1 MKLKPKLLS
10 LLQHRKK
17 EFPRERIIADL
28 TAGLVVACIALPLS
42 IALAI
47 ASGVTPDK
55 GLITA
60 VVAGFTISLLGG
72 SRVQIAG
79 PTGAFVVIVYGII
92 QQYGMQGLLVSTLL
106 AGIILIIMGCLKFGA
121 FLKFIPYPV
130 TTGFTSGI
138 AVVLFSTQINDFL
151 GLGLSEIPSA
161 FFAKWQFYF
170 NNISHTSMPTLFMGL
185 LALVLI
191 VFWPKKFKLFPGS
204 LAALVITTLIVKVCD
219 LPVATIGS
227 TFGTIKTGLI
237 TPHFPD
243 INFDII
249 LKLLRPAFTIAF
261 LAGIESLLS
270 AVVADGMIGKKH
282 RSNMELVATGCGN
295 IVSALFGGLPATG
308 AIARTAANIDNG
320 GRTPLAGIAHSIFL
334 LIMMLC
340 LMNYISLIPMTALAT
355 ILFNVSYRM
364 SDWRSFV
371 SLFKAPASDILVLMV
386 TFALTVV
393 IDLVAAIEFGLVLAA
408 ILFMKRMADVYNV
421 TNTDD
426 DIMDEVHHKDDIDA
440 KKIAKHVTVYE
451 INGPFFF
458 GAANLFIDTL
468 SNMKDC
474 KVLVLRMRS
483 VPAMDATG
491 YHALYKIYKRCHAN
505 GVKIILS
512 HLQRQP
518 QKMLNK
524 YGFLDIIGKANICKN
539 IDESLM
545 RAEKIISSA
554 E

>member
-17 EFPRERIIADL
+17 EFPRERIIADI

-60 VVAGFTISLLGG
+60 VVAGFVISLLGG

-92 QQYGMQGLLVSTLL
+92 QQYGLQGLLVSTII
-106 AGIILIIMGCLKFGA
+106 AGIILIIMGFLKFGA

-138 AVVLFSTQINDFL
+138 AVVLFSTQINDFF
-151 GLGLSEIPSA
+151 GLALKDIPAS
-161 FFAKWQFYF
+161 FVDKWALYF
-170 NNISHTSMPTLFMGL
+170 NSFSQISIPTMMIGL
-185 LALVLI
+185 IALALI
-191 VFWPKKFKLFPGS
+191 IFWPKRLKVFPGS
-204 LAALVITTLIVKVCD
+204 LAALVITTLLVKIFN
-219 LPVATIGS
+219 LPVATIAS
-227 TFGTIKTGLI
+227 TFGEIKTGLI
-237 TPHFPD
+237 TPHLPNISLD
-243 INFDII
+243 MALN
-249 LKLLRPAFTIAF
+249 LLRPAFTIAF

-295 IVSALFGGLPATG
+295 IASALFGGLPATG

-320 GRTPLAGIAHSIFL
+320 GRTPLAGIAHSVFL
-334 LIMMLC
+334 LLMMLC
-340 LMNYISLIPMTALAT
+340 LMNYIALIPMSALAA
-355 ILFNVSYRM
+355 ILFNVSYKM
-364 SDWRSFV
+364 SDWRSFI
-371 SLFKAPASDILVLMV
+371 SLFKAPAGDIIVLLV
-386 TFALTVV
+386 TFALTVIV
-393 IDLVAAIEFGLVLAA
+393 DLVAAIEFGLVLAA
-408 ILFMKRMADVYNV
+408 VLFMKRMSDVYKV
-421 TNTDD
+421 TNADD

-468 SNMKDC
+468 SNIKDC

-491 YHALYKIYKRCHAN
+491 YHALYKIYKRCNAN
-505 GVKIILS
+505 KVKIILS

-518 QKMLNK
+518 HKMLEK
-524 YGFLDIIGKANICKN
+524 YGFLDIIGRDNVCKN
-539 IDESLM
+539 IDHALM
-545 RAEKIISSA
+545 RAEELIGQ
-554 E
+554 